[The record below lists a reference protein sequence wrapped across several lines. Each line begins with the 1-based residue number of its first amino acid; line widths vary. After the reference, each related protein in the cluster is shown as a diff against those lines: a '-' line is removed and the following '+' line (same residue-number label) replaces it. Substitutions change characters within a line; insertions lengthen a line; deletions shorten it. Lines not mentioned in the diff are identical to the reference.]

1 MRIEKKDLYRL
12 KDKGQLSLLDIH
24 FSTFIETIEG
34 KDSPE
39 LLIAAALVSSST
51 RQGNIC
57 LNLQNVEKNT
67 LLDAADNGSALICPV
82 LDDWVQS
89 LKECD
94 TVGRP
99 GEYKPLILD
108 NSCRLY
114 LYRYWEYQHK
124 LANFIKECVKE
135 DELHVDIPLLK
146 RRLESLFPE
155 ENTGEINWQRIAAF
169 AALKNRFCIISGG
182 PGTGK
187 TTAVVKI
194 LCLIQELEYPNKKR
208 IAIATPT
215 GKAAARLQEIIKYSR
230 KTIDCPETIKESI
243 PEKAV
248 TIHRLLQSIPNSP
261 YFKYTQGNPLPVD
274 VLIVD
279 EASMVDMA
287 LMAKLALALP
297 QHAKL
302 ILLGDKDQLASVE
315 AGAALGDI
323 CNTAALDNFSKEF
336 FQTLTGAT
344 GYNLNVQEDTK
355 PQSAIS
361 DSIIQ
366 LKKNYRF
373 GLQSGIYKL
382 SNVVNKGEAD
392 EALTLL
398 KSGEFDDI
406 SWQKLPGPNI
416 SPKTIKKHIMEG
428 YDSYL
433 SCEDTLEALN
443 IFDNFRVLCALRN
456 GHYGVKAINLLV
468 EKALEEKGH
477 IKPNDRW
484 YVRRPVMITR
494 NDYNLRLFNGD
505 IGIIL
510 PDPDKN
516 GEPGVF
522 FQGEEGVLRK
532 FFHVSLPEHETVFA
546 MTVHKSQ
553 GSEFERVLLILP
565 DVESP
570 ALTRELIYTAITR
583 AKKGIEI
590 WGNENI
596 FRSAVSRCIDRSSG
610 LREEL
615 LSS

>member
-1 MRIEKKDLYRL
+1 M
-12 KDKGQLSLLDIH
+12 SLLDIH
-24 FSTFIETIEG
+24 FSQFIISIEG
-34 KDSPE
+34 EDNEE
-39 LLIAAALVSSST
+39 LLLAAALVSSST

-57 LNLQNVEKNT
+57 LNLQNVEKTT
-67 LLDAADNGSALICPV
+67 LLDAADDGSALICPG

-89 LKECD
+89 LKECN

-99 GEYKPLILD
+99 GECKPLILD
-108 NSCRLY
+108 DSYRLY

-124 LANFIKECVKE
+124 LANFIKECIKD
-135 DELHVDIPLLK
+135 DELPVDIPLLQ
-146 RRLESLFPE
+146 RRLDSLFPE
-155 ENTGEINWQRIAAF
+155 ENAGEINWQRIAAF
-169 AALKNRFCIISGG
+169 AALKNRFCVISGG

-194 LCLIQELEYPNKKR
+194 LCLIQELEYPHKKR

-230 KTIDCPETIKESI
+230 ETIDCPETIKKSI
-243 PEKAV
+243 PEKAL
-248 TIHRLLQSIPNSP
+248 TIHRLLHSIPNSP
-261 YFKYTQGNPLPVD
+261 YFKYTRGNPLPFD

-279 EASMVDMA
+279 EASMVDMP

-323 CNTAALDNFSKEF
+323 CNTAAIDNFSKEF
-336 FQTLTGAT
+336 SETLKDAT
-344 GYNLNVQEDTK
+344 GYDMKASEGTK
-355 PQSAIS
+355 DKSDIS

-373 GLQSGIYKL
+373 GLQSGIYRL
-382 SNVVNKGEAD
+382 SEAVNNGDGD
-392 EALTLL
+392 EALRLL
-398 KSGEFDDI
+398 KSGKFDDI
-406 SWQKLPGPNI
+406 SWQKLPEPNAL
-416 SPKTIKKHIMEG
+416 SNTMKRNIMEG
-428 YDSYL
+428 YSSYL
-433 SCEDTLEALN
+433 RSEDTLNALH

-456 GHYGVKAINLLV
+456 GYFGVRAINLLV

-484 YVRRPVMITR
+484 YVRQPIMITR
-494 NDYNLRLFNGD
+494 NDYSLRLFNGD

-516 GEPGVF
+516 GELRVF
-522 FQGEEGVLRK
+522 FQGEDGVLKK
-532 FFHVSLPEHETVFA
+532 FFHLSLPEHETVFA

-553 GSEFERVLLILP
+553 GSEFERVILILP

-570 ALTRELIYTAITR
+570 VLTRELIYTAVTR

-590 WGNENI
+590 WGNESV

-610 LREEL
+610 LRDEL
-615 LSS
+615 LLP

>member
-1 MRIEKKDLYRL
+1 LKKQYLYRL
-12 KDKGQLSLLDIH
+12 YDKGQLSLLDIH
-24 FSTFIETIEG
+24 FSQFIISIEG
-34 KDSPE
+34 EDNEE
-39 LLIAAALVSSST
+39 LLLAAALVSSST

-57 LNLQNVEKNT
+57 LNLQNVEKTT
-67 LLDAADNGSALICPV
+67 LLDAADDGSALICPG

-89 LKECD
+89 LKECN

-99 GEYKPLILD
+99 GECKPLILD
-108 NSCRLY
+108 DSYRLY

-124 LANFIKECVKE
+124 LANFIKECIKD
-135 DELHVDIPLLK
+135 DELPVDIPLLQ
-146 RRLESLFPE
+146 RRLDSLFPE
-155 ENTGEINWQRIAAF
+155 ENAGEINWQRIAAF
-169 AALKNRFCIISGG
+169 AALKNRFCVISGG

-194 LCLIQELEYPNKKR
+194 LCLIQELEYPHKKR

-230 KTIDCPETIKESI
+230 ETIDCPETIKKSI
-243 PEKAV
+243 PEKAL
-248 TIHRLLQSIPNSP
+248 TIHRLLHSIPNSP
-261 YFKYTQGNPLPVD
+261 YFKYTRGNPLPFD

-279 EASMVDMA
+279 EASMVDMP

-323 CNTAALDNFSKEF
+323 CNTAAIDNFSKEF
-336 FQTLTGAT
+336 SETLKDAT
-344 GYNLNVQEDTK
+344 GYDMKASEGTK
-355 PQSAIS
+355 DKSDIS

-373 GLQSGIYKL
+373 GLQSGIYRL
-382 SNVVNKGEAD
+382 SEAVNNGDGD
-392 EALTLL
+392 EALRLL
-398 KSGEFDDI
+398 KSGKFDDI
-406 SWQKLPGPNI
+406 SWQKLPEPNAL
-416 SPKTIKKHIMEG
+416 SNTMKRNIMEG
-428 YDSYL
+428 YSSYL
-433 SCEDTLEALN
+433 RSEDTLNALH

-456 GHYGVKAINLLV
+456 GYFGVRAINLLV

-484 YVRRPVMITR
+484 YVRQPIMITR
-494 NDYNLRLFNGD
+494 NDYSLRLFNGD

-516 GEPGVF
+516 GELRVF
-522 FQGEEGVLRK
+522 FQGEDGVLKK
-532 FFHVSLPEHETVFA
+532 FFHLSLPEHETVFA

-553 GSEFERVLLILP
+553 GSEFERVILILP

-570 ALTRELIYTAITR
+570 VLTRELIYTAVTR

-590 WGNENI
+590 WGNESV

-610 LREEL
+610 LRDEL
-615 LSS
+615 LLP

>member
-1 MRIEKKDLYRL
+1 MKKQDLYRL
-12 KDKGQLSLLDIH
+12 YDKGQLSLLDIH
-24 FSTFIETIEG
+24 FSKFIERIEG
-34 KDSPE
+34 KDNPE
-39 LLIAAALVSSST
+39 LLLAAALVSSST
-51 RQGNIC
+51 RQGNVC
-57 LNLQNVEKNT
+57 LNLSDLSKNT
-67 LLDAADNGSALICPV
+67 LLDAADGGKAVICPR
-82 LDDWVQS
+82 LDDWVES
-89 LKECD
+89 LRACN
-94 TVGRP
+94 TVGTP
-99 GEYKPLILD
+99 EEYKPLILD
-108 NSCRLY
+108 NSNRLY
-114 LYRYWEYQHK
+114 LFRYWDYQHT
-124 LANFIKECVKE
+124 LATLIKESIEE
-135 DELHVDIPLLK
+135 DDIHLDTPLLK
-146 RRLESLFPE
+146 KRLEGLFPE
-155 ENTGEINWQRIAAF
+155 EDTGEINWQRIAAL
-169 AALKNRFCIISGG
+169 AALKKRFCVISGG

-230 KTIDCPETIKESI
+230 ETIDCPEAIKESI
-243 PEKAV
+243 PEKAL
-248 TIHRLLQSIPNSP
+248 TIHRLLRAIPNSP
-261 YFKYTQGNPLPVD
+261 YFKYRQGNPLPVD

-323 CNTAALDNFSKEF
+323 CNAATIDTFSKEF
-336 FQTLTGAT
+336 SQTLQYAA
-344 GYNLNVQEDTK
+344 GYTIKAADETNHKAN
-355 PQSAIS
+355 IS

-373 GLQSGIYKL
+373 GLHSGIYRL
-382 SNVVNKGEAD
+382 SMAVNNGDGD
-392 EALTLL
+392 EALRLL
-398 KSGEFDDI
+398 MSGEFDDI
-406 SWQKLPGPNI
+406 SWKKLPESNTI
-416 SPKTIKKHIMEG
+416 PKTMKKNIIEG
-428 YDSYL
+428 YSSYL
-433 SCEDTLEALN
+433 RFKDTLEALHM
-443 IFDNFRVLCALRN
+443 FDNFRVLCALRN

-477 IKPNDRW
+477 ITLNDKW
-484 YVRRPVMITR
+484 YLGRPIMITR

-505 IGIIL
+505 IGITL

-516 GEPGVF
+516 GELRVF
-522 FQGEEGVLRK
+522 FQGEDGVLK
-532 FFHVSLPEHETVFA
+532 EFFHLSLPEHETVFA

-553 GSEFERVLLILP
+553 GSEFEKVLLILP

-570 ALTRELIYTAITR
+570 VLTRELIYTGITR

-590 WGNENI
+590 WGNENV
-596 FRSAVSRCIDRSSG
+596 FRSAISRCIDRSSG

-615 LSS
+615 LSL